1 VKPVLFSS
9 QVKIWC
15 NVKHI
20 QNILP
25 HVEKPA
31 RYIGAEA
38 NIIKK
43 NHQKT
48 PCRIALAFPD
58 MYEIGTSH
66 MGMQVLYNIINQHP
80 NALAERVFAPA
91 PDMAGYLKQ
100 NRMALSSLESHTPL
114 HQFDIIGFSLLY
126 ELNYTNILSILDLS
140 NIPFYS
146 SERDHTF
153 PLIIAGGPCMCNPE
167 PVSDFFDAI
176 VIGDGEHVII
186 QLIETWL
193 DCRKNDR
200 ESVLSAWAN
209 LESVYVPQLF
219 SLKQSGAIQN
229 NDEKAEK
236 FVRRAIAGNLDNIP
250 FPDHPV
256 VAVGKPVHDR
266 YSLEIARGCTRG
278 CRFCQA
284 GMIYRPVRE
293 RSVHQL
299 LNLASTALASTGYD
313 EISLLSLSSGDYSH
327 INTLMSQIMTYCH
340 QEKIAVSLPSLRAG
354 TLTPELM
361 ALIKQVR
368 KTGFT
373 IAPEAGS
380 DRLRKVINK
389 NITEKQIIDTVTQAF
404 AMGWKL
410 IKLYFMIGL
419 PTETPNDI
427 EEMIDLVKRLRSIIR
442 TYAKKVY
449 LNVSVSTFIPKP
461 HTPFQW
467 CNQIP
472 LDVSQKMISYL
483 KEQFN
488 MKSVRFKWQDP
499 HVSFMEG
506 IFSRGDR
513 RLSSVLV
520 TAYQLGCQF
529 DGWSDRFRF
538 DLWQKAFEQAGI
550 DQDQYLAR
558 RSFDSTLP
566 WDHIDVR
573 IKRSFLMDEWQ
584 KAINASQTGDCRTDN
599 CNLCGC
605 CDFKDIKPITD
616 QKIQTNMFPEVK
628 SRPDVKFQKILFT
641 YSKHL
646 NARFLGHLE
655 LVTIIIRAFR
665 RAGFRF
671 EYSQGFH
678 PMPKVSFG
686 DPLPS
691 GMASEAEYFFA
702 SLVDGLE
709 TMRKIDEHSLDK
721 VNSQLPEGLILIACE
736 EAHSKKALSEKKPAQ
751 IAYQI
756 QLPENVNPKCIHDFL
771 ASETFVVSR
780 KNHKGKLF
788 RIDLKEKIIKIY
800 LSEPQKLYCL
810 IDNQMSNM
818 VRPNLVLE
826 SVLGMDASAIRCAE
840 IVKQH
845 NQKE

>member
-1 VKPVLFSS
+1 MK
-9 QVKIWC
+9 Q
-15 NVKHI
+15 I

-38 NIIKK
+38 NIIQKD
-43 NHQKT
+43 HQLT

-66 MGMQVLYNIINQHP
+66 MGIQVLYNIINQHP
-80 NALAERVFAPA
+80 KALAERVFTPA
-91 PDMAGYLKQ
+91 PDMAEHLKKQ
-100 NRMALSSLESHTPL
+100 GITLPTLETHTPL

-140 NIPFYS
+140 HIPFYA
-146 SERDHTF
+146 SERDHSF

-193 DCRKNDR
+193 NNKKNDR
-200 ESVLSAWAN
+200 VALLSAWSE
-209 LESVYVPQLF
+209 LEGVYVPALF
-219 SLKQSGAIQN
+219 KQSDADSDISET
-229 NDEKAEK
+229 NDNRKK
-236 FVRRAIAGNLDNIP
+236 NVRRAIAGNLDKTA

-266 YSLEIARGCTRG
+266 YSLEIARGCSRG

-293 RSVHQL
+293 RSVHHL
-299 LNLASTALASTGYD
+299 LELAATALAATGYD
-313 EISLLSLSSGDYSH
+313 EISLLSLSSGDYSQ
-327 INTLMSQIMTYCH
+327 INPLMSRIMSYCH

-389 NITEKQIIDTVTQAF
+389 NISEEQIISTVTSAF
-404 AMGWKL
+404 EMGWQL

-419 PTETPNDI
+419 PTETPDDI
-427 EEMIDLVKRLRSIIR
+427 EEMIDLVKRLRVLTR
-442 TYAKKVY
+442 KFTKKAQ

-467 CNQIP
+467 CEQIS
-472 LDVSQKMISYL
+472 LETSKQTISYL

-488 MKSVRFKWQDP
+488 VKGIRFKWQDP

-506 IFSRGDR
+506 IWSRGDR
-513 RLSSVLV
+513 QLSAVLV
-520 TAYQLGCQF
+520 KAYQLGCLF
-529 DGWSDRFRF
+529 DGWSDKFRF
-538 DLWQKAFEQAGI
+538 DLWQKAFEQVGI
-550 DQDQYLAR
+550 SQSEYLKK
-558 RSFDSTLP
+558 RSMNSSLP

-573 IKRSFLMDEWQ
+573 IKRSFLMAEWQ
-584 KAINASQTGDCRTDN
+584 NANNETQTSDCRTGK

-605 CDFKDIKPITD
+605 CDFKAIKPVTD
-616 QKIQTNMFPEVK
+616 APIQTSNIPETQSIPK
-628 SRPDVKFQKILFT
+628 SDYQKILFT
-641 YSKHL
+641 YAKQL

-702 SLVDGLE
+702 TLADE
-709 TMRKIDEHSLDK
+709 QEPFRKITKQRLDR
-721 VNSQLPEGLILIACE
+721 VNLQLPEGLKILDCQ
-736 EAHSKKALSEKKPAQ
+736 EAHSKKALFEKKPAH
-751 IAYQI
+751 IGYRI
-756 QLPENVNPKCIHDFL
+756 QLPVNVDPERIHDFM
-771 ASETFVVSR
+771 ASTTFIVHR
-780 KNHKGKLF
+780 NNHKGKQTQV
-788 RIDLKEKIIKIY
+788 DLKEKILKIH
-800 LSEPQKLYCL
+800 LNGTRQLYCL
-810 IDNQMSNM
+810 IDNQKSNLI
-818 VRPNLVLE
+818 RPNFVLE
-826 SVLGMDASAIRCAE
+826 SILGMDPSDIRCAE
-840 IVKQH
+840 IVKLL
-845 NQKE
+845 

>member
-1 VKPVLFSS
+1 VK
-9 QVKIWC
+9 
-15 NVKHI
+15 NI

-38 NIIKK
+38 NIIIKD
-43 NHQKT
+43 HQKT
-48 PCRIALAFPD
+48 PCKIALSFPD

-66 MGMQVLYNIINQHP
+66 MGIQVLYNIINKHP
-80 NALAERVFAPA
+80 KALAERVFAPA
-91 PDMAGYLKQ
+91 PDFSKYLKDQ
-100 NRMALSSLESHTPL
+100 KVPLSTLETHTPL
-114 HQFDIIGFSLLY
+114 YQFNILGFSLLY
-126 ELNYTNILSILDLS
+126 ELNYTNILSILSLC

-146 SERDHTF
+146 SERDHTYPF
-153 PLIIAGGPCMCNPE
+153 IIAGGPCMCNPE

-186 QLIETWL
+186 QMIESWL
-193 DCRKNDR
+193 DCNKDR
-200 ESVLSAWAN
+200 QSVLAAWDKLAG
-209 LESVYVPQLF
+209 LYVPQF
-219 SLKQSGAIQN
+219 FQPQKSDN
-229 NDEKAEK
+229 NQYSRISKNSSK
-236 FVRRAIAGNLDNIP
+236 KCVRRAIVGNLDKIA

-256 VAVGKPVHDR
+256 IAVGKPVHDR
-266 YSLEIARGCTRG
+266 YSLEIARGCSRG

-284 GMIYRPVRE
+284 GMIYRPIRE

-299 LNLASTALASTGYD
+299 LQLASTALASTGYD

-327 INTLMSQIMTYCH
+327 INTLMSQIMSYCH
-340 QEKIAVSLPSLRAG
+340 QERIAVSLPSLRAG

-389 NITEKQIIDTVTQAF
+389 NITEEQIFNTVTSAF
-404 AMGWKL
+404 EMGWQL

-419 PTETPNDI
+419 PTETPDDI
-427 EEMIDLVKRLRSIIR
+427 DEMIDLVKRLRTVI
-442 TYAKKVY
+442 KKY
-449 LNVSVSTFIPKP
+449 SKKAHLNVSVSTFIPKP

-467 CNQIP
+467 CQQIS
-472 LDVSQKMISYL
+472 LEQSKKTISYL

-488 MKSVRFKWQDP
+488 IKGIRFKWQDP

-506 IFSRGDR
+506 IWSRGDR
-513 RLSSVLV
+513 QLSSVLV
-520 TAYQLGCQF
+520 KAFESGCQF
-529 DGWSDRFRF
+529 DGWNDLFRF
-538 DLWQKAFEQAGI
+538 DLWQKAFAEADISQE
-550 DQDQYLAR
+550 QYLSG
-558 RSFDSTLP
+558 RSFERSLP

-573 IKRSFLMDEWQ
+573 IKRSFLIDEFQ
-584 KAINASQTGDCRTDN
+584 KAMNETQTGDCRTDK

-605 CDFKDIKPITD
+605 CDFKEIKPVAD
-616 QKIQTNMFPEVK
+616 QKIQADQFPERK
-628 SRPDVKFQKILFT
+628 RIPDLTYQKILFT
-641 YSKHL
+641 YSKKL

-691 GMASEAEYFFA
+691 GMASEEEYFFA
-702 SLVDGLE
+702 SIDHENPSQKIE
-709 TMRKIDEHSLDK
+709 TQSLDR
-721 VNSQLPEGLILIACE
+721 VNTQLPKGLILLACE
-736 EAHSKKALSEKKPAQ
+736 HAHSKKDLSKKKPAQ
-751 IAYQI
+751 IAYHI
-756 QLPENVNPKCIHDFL
+756 ALPEDIDPEKIKAFKE
-771 ASETFVVSR
+771 SKTFKVSW
-780 KNHKGKLF
+780 KKHKGKESCM
-788 RIDLKEKIIKIY
+788 DLKEKILDIH
-800 LSEPQKLYCL
+800 LSGPRQLYCK
-810 IDNQMSNM
+810 IDNQMANI

-826 SVLGMDASAIRCAE
+826 FVLGIDASAIQRAE
-840 IVKQH
+840 VVKLCQGQTRATH
-845 NQKE
+845 RPTTKSKE

>member
-1 VKPVLFSS
+1 MK
-9 QVKIWC
+9 K
-15 NVKHI
+15 I

-38 NIIKK
+38 NIIEKD
-43 NHQKT
+43 HQKT

-66 MGMQVLYNIINQHP
+66 MGIQVLYNIINQHP
-80 NALAERVFAPA
+80 KALAERVFAPA
-91 PDMAGYLKQ
+91 PDMAGYLKDQ
-100 NRMALSSLESHTPL
+100 GIPLSALETHTPL
-114 HQFDIIGFSLLY
+114 VQFDIIGFSLLY

-146 SERDHTF
+146 SERDNSF

-176 VIGDGEHVII
+176 VIGDGEQVII

-193 DCRKNDR
+193 DCHNQDRQKILSEWAKLEGVYIPQFFDCLQSKAQNDNQKPGDR
-200 ESVLSAWAN
+200 SQK
-209 LESVYVPQLF
+209 Y
-219 SLKQSGAIQN
+219 
-229 NDEKAEK
+229 
-236 FVRRAIAGNLDNIP
+236 VRRAIASNLDNVP

-293 RSVHQL
+293 RSVHNL
-299 LNLASTALASTGYD
+299 LQLASTALASTGYD

-327 INTLMSQIMTYCH
+327 INTLMSQMMAYCH
-340 QEKIAVSLPSLRAG
+340 QERIAVSLPSLRAG

-361 ALIKQVR
+361 ALIKKVR

-380 DRLRKVINK
+380 NRLRKVINK
-389 NITEKQIIDTVTQAF
+389 NITEEQIIKTVSSAF
-404 AMGWKL
+404 EMGWQL

-419 PTETPNDI
+419 PSETPDDI
-427 EEMIDLVKRLRSIIR
+427 EAMIDLVKRLRFLIR
-442 TYAKKVY
+442 QYSKKAH

-467 CNQIP
+467 CKQIS
-472 LDVSQKMISYL
+472 LDESQKTITYL

-488 MKSVRFKWQDP
+488 VKGIRFKWQDP
-499 HVSFMEG
+499 RVSFMEG
-506 IFSRGDR
+506 IWSRGDR
-513 RLSSVLV
+513 QLSAVLV
-520 TAYQLGCQF
+520 KAYQLGCLF
-529 DGWSDRFRF
+529 DGWSDRFQF
-538 DLWQKAFEQAGI
+538 DLWQKAFERVGI
-550 DQDQYLAR
+550 SQDQYLDR
-558 RSFDSTLP
+558 RSFDSALP

-573 IKRSFLMDEWQ
+573 IKRSFLLDEWQ
-584 KAINASQTGDCRTDN
+584 KAINEAQTGDCRTET

-605 CDFKDIKPITD
+605 CDFEKIKPVTNE
-616 QKIQTNMFPEVK
+616 KIQTNEFPK
-628 SRPDVKFQKILFT
+628 IKPIHKNTFQKILFT
-641 YSKHL
+641 YTKRL

-691 GMASEAEYFFA
+691 GMASEAEYFLA
-702 SLVDGLE
+702 SIVDDQDPS
-709 TMRKIDEHSLDK
+709 RKIGAYSLDK
-721 VNSQLPEGLILIACE
+721 VNAQLPEGLNLAACE
-736 EAHSKKALSEKKPAQ
+736 DAHSKKALSEKKPSQ

-756 QLPENVNPKCIHDFL
+756 TLPNEVDHQRITDFL
-771 ASETFVVSR
+771 TSKTFIVSR
-780 KNHKGKLF
+780 QNQKGNLLK
-788 RIDLKEKIIKIY
+788 IDLREKVIKMH
-800 LSEPQKLYCL
+800 LSGPGQLYCL
-810 IDNQMSNM
+810 IDNQKMI
-818 VRPNLVLE
+818 RPSLVLE
-826 SVLGMDASAIRCAE
+826 SVLGIDKSVIPCAE
-840 IVKQH
+840 ILKLCS
-845 NQKE
+845 

>member
-1 VKPVLFSS
+1 VKT
-9 QVKIWC
+9 
-15 NVKHI
+15 I

-43 NHQKT
+43 DHQKT

-66 MGMQVLYNIINQHP
+66 MGIQVLYHIINQHP
-80 NALAERVFAPA
+80 DALAERVFAPA
-91 PDMAGYLKQ
+91 PDMAGYLKK
-100 NRMALSSLESHTPL
+100 NNISLSSLESHTPL
-114 HQFDIIGFSLLY
+114 PQFDIIGFSLLY
-126 ELNYTNILSILDLS
+126 ELNYTNILNMLDLC

-146 SERDHTF
+146 SERDHSY

-186 QLIETWL
+186 QIIESWL
-193 DCRKNDR
+193 DDHNKDR
-200 ESVLSAWAN
+200 ESLLSAWDK
-209 LESVYVPQLF
+209 LESVYVPQFF
-219 SLKQSGAIQN
+219 SLKQTATP
-229 NDEKAEK
+229 EKSSK
-236 FVRRAIAGNLDNIP
+236 KYIRRAIAGNLDNIP
-250 FPDHPV
+250 FPDNPV

-299 LNLASTALASTGYD
+299 LNLASSALASTGYE

-327 INTLMSQIMTYCH
+327 INTLMSQIMSYCH
-340 QEKIAVSLPSLRAG
+340 QERIAVSLPSLRAG
-354 TLTPELM
+354 TLSPELM

-389 NITEKQIIDTVTQAF
+389 NITEEQIISTVTQAF
-404 AMGWKL
+404 EMGWQL

-419 PTETPNDI
+419 PTETSDDI
-427 EEMIDLVKRLRSIIR
+427 EEMIDLVRRLRIIIR
-442 TYAKKVY
+442 KYSKKAH

-467 CNQIP
+467 CNQIS

-488 MKSVRFKWQDP
+488 IKGIRFKWQDP

-513 RLSSVLV
+513 QLSSVLV
-520 TAYQLGCQF
+520 KAWQLGCQF

-538 DLWQKAFEQAGI
+538 DLWQKAFQQADI
-550 DQDQYLAR
+550 FQDNYLASR
-558 RSFDSTLP
+558 PFDSALP

-573 IKRSFLMDEWQ
+573 INRSFLMDEWN

-599 CNLCGC
+599 CNSCGC
-605 CDFKDIKPITD
+605 CDFKDIKPVTD
-616 QKIQTNMFPEVK
+616 QKVQTEMFPETR
-628 SRPDVKFQKILFT
+628 SQPDVKFQKILFT
-641 YSKHL
+641 YAKQL

-691 GMASEAEYFFA
+691 GMASESEYFLA

-709 TMRKIDEHSLDK
+709 TRRKIDRQSLQK
-721 VNSQLPEGLILIACE
+721 VNAQLPQGLFLIACE
-736 EAHSKKALSEKKPAQ
+736 AVQSKKSLSDKKPAQ

-756 QLPENVNPKCIHDFL
+756 QLPERVDSKYIHDFIN
-771 ASETFVVSR
+771 SDTFIVRR
-780 KNHKGKLF
+780 KNKKGKQF
-788 RIDLKEKIIKIY
+788 DIDLKEKILKIQ
-800 LSEPQKLYCL
+800 LTEPQQLYCL
-810 IDNQMSNM
+810 IDNQISNM
-818 VRPNLVLE
+818 IRPNLVLE
-826 SVLGMDASAIRCAE
+826 SVLGMNLSAIQCAE
-840 IVKQH
+840 VLKLK
-845 NQKE
+845 NNKE

>member
-1 VKPVLFSS
+1 VK
-9 QVKIWC
+9 
-15 NVKHI
+15 NI

-38 NIIKK
+38 NIIQKD
-43 NHQKT
+43 HQKT

-66 MGMQVLYNIINQHP
+66 MGIQVLYNIINQHP
-80 NALAERVFAPA
+80 KALAERVFAPA
-91 PDMAGYLKQ
+91 PDMAGYLKHQ
-100 NRMALSSLESHTPL
+100 DIPLAALETNTPL
-114 HQFDIIGFSLLY
+114 CQFDIIGFSLLY

-140 NIPFYS
+140 NIPFYA
-146 SERDHTF
+146 SERDNSF

-193 DCRKNDR
+193 DCDKHDR
-200 ESVLSAWAN
+200 QRLLSAWAK
-209 LESVYVPQLF
+209 LEGVYVPQF
-219 SLKQSGAIQN
+219 FDCIQSK
-229 NDEKAEK
+229 EKYVIRKAFDNSER
-236 FVRRAIAGNLDNIP
+236 FVRRTIAANLDNVS

-284 GMIYRPVRE
+284 GIIYRPVRE
-293 RSVHQL
+293 RSVHNL
-299 LNLASTALASTGYD
+299 LQLASTALPSTGYD

-327 INTLMSQIMTYCH
+327 INTLMSQIMAYCH
-340 QEKIAVSLPSLRAG
+340 QERIAVSLPSLRAG

-389 NITEKQIIDTVTQAF
+389 NITEEQIIKTVSSAF
-404 AMGWKL
+404 EMGWQL

-419 PTETPNDI
+419 PSETNDDI
-427 EEMIDLVKRLRSIIR
+427 EEMIELVKRLRFLIR
-442 TYAKKVY
+442 QYSKKAH

-467 CNQIP
+467 CNQIS
-472 LDVSQKMISYL
+472 LEDSQKTISYL

-488 MKSVRFKWQDP
+488 MKGIRFKWQDP
-499 HVSFMEG
+499 RVSFMEG
-506 IFSRGDR
+506 IWSRGDR
-513 RLSSVLV
+513 QLSAILV
-520 TAYQLGCQF
+520 KAYQLGCLF
-529 DGWSDRFRF
+529 DGWSDRFQF
-538 DLWQKAFEQAGI
+538 DLWQRAFEQVGI
-550 DQDQYLAR
+550 SQDKYLGK
-558 RSFDSTLP
+558 RSFDCALP

-573 IKRSFLMDEWQ
+573 IKRSFLLDEWQ
-584 KAINASQTGDCRTDN
+584 KAINETQTGDCRTEK

-605 CDFKDIKPITD
+605 CDFEEIKPLTN
-616 QKIQTNMFPEVK
+616 QKIQTNAFPTIK
-628 SRPDVKFQKILFT
+628 PIHKYAFQRILFT
-641 YSKHL
+641 YTKRL

-678 PMPKVSFG
+678 PMPKVSFS

-691 GMASEAEYFFA
+691 GMASEAEYFLA
-702 SLVDGLE
+702 SIVDDQNP
-709 TMRKIDEHSLDK
+709 TRKIDLQSLGK
-721 VNSQLPEGLILIACE
+721 VNAQLPEGLNVVACE
-736 EAHSKKALSEKKPAQ
+736 DAHSKKVLSEKNPSQ

-756 QLPENVNPKCIHDFL
+756 KLPHEVDHQRIKDFM
-771 ASETFVVSR
+771 SSKTFIVSR
-780 KNHKGKLF
+780 QNQKGKQ
-788 RIDLKEKIIKIY
+788 RNIDLRGKVIKMH
-800 LSEPQKLYCL
+800 LSGPSQLYCL
-810 IDNQMSNM
+810 IDNQNM
-818 VRPNLVLE
+818 VRPSLVLE
-826 SVLGMDASAIRCAE
+826 SVLGIDKSVIPVAE
-840 IVKQH
+840 ILKL
-845 NQKE
+845 KPSDIASPK

>member
-1 VKPVLFSS
+1 MK
-9 QVKIWC
+9 
-15 NVKHI
+15 NI

-38 NIIKK
+38 NIIQKD
-43 NHQKT
+43 HQKT

-58 MYEIGTSH
+58 MYEIGSSH

-80 NALAERVFAPA
+80 KALAERVFTPA
-91 PDMAGYLKQ
+91 PDMAEYLKHQ
-100 NRMALSSLESHTPL
+100 DIPLSALETHTPL

-140 NIPFYS
+140 NIPFYA
-146 SERDHTF
+146 SERDNTF

-176 VIGDGEHVII
+176 VVGDGEHVILQI
-186 QLIETWL
+186 IETWL
-193 DCRKNDR
+193 DCKKNDR
-200 ESVLSAWAN
+200 RTLLSAWAK
-209 LESVYVPQLF
+209 LEGVYVPQLF
-219 SLKQSGAIQN
+219 EYQKSDSNIYIRTPHDSTKK
-229 NDEKAEK
+229 D
-236 FVRRAIAGNLDNIP
+236 VRRAIAGNLDNTA

-299 LNLASTALASTGYD
+299 LQLASTALASTGYD
-313 EISLLSLSSGDYSH
+313 EVSLLSLSSGDYSH
-327 INTLMSQIMTYCH
+327 INTLMSRIMSYCH
-340 QEKIAVSLPSLRAG
+340 QERIAVSLPSLRAG

-361 ALIKQVR
+361 TLIKQVR

-389 NITEKQIIDTVTQAF
+389 NISEDQIINTVTQAF
-404 AMGWKL
+404 EMGWNL

-419 PTETPNDI
+419 PTETTDDI
-427 EEMIDLVKRLRSIIR
+427 EEIIDLVKRLRIII
-442 TYAKKVY
+442 KKY
-449 LNVSVSTFIPKP
+449 SKKAHLNVSVSTFIPKP

-467 CNQIP
+467 CNQIS
-472 LDVSQKMISYL
+472 LEASQQKLSYL

-488 MKSVRFKWQDP
+488 MKGIRFKWQDP
-499 HVSFMEG
+499 HVSYMEG

-513 RLSSVLV
+513 QLSSVLV
-520 TAYQLGCQF
+520 KAYQLGCIF
-529 DGWSDRFRF
+529 DGWSDKFRF
-538 DLWQKAFEQAGI
+538 DLWQKAFEQVGI
-550 DQDQYLAR
+550 SQDKYLAK
-558 RSFDSTLP
+558 RSFDSPLP
-566 WDHIDVR
+566 WDHINVR
-573 IKRSFLMDEWQ
+573 IKRSFLFDEFQ
-584 KAINASQTGDCRTDN
+584 KAMNAAKTGDCRTDK

-605 CDFKDIKPITD
+605 CDFKEIKPFKD
-616 QKIQTNMFPEVK
+616 LKIQTNKFPEVR
-628 SRPDVKFQKILFT
+628 SIRDVTFQKVLFT
-641 YSKHL
+641 YAKRL

-655 LVTIIIRAFR
+655 LVTIIICAFR

-671 EYSQGFH
+671 AYSQGFH

-691 GMASEAEYFFA
+691 GMASMAEYFFA
-702 SLVDGLE
+702 MLVDDQE
-709 TMRKIDEHSLDK
+709 PTRKIDSHILSK
-721 VNSQLPEGLILIACE
+721 INSQLPEGLILLACE

-756 QLPENVNPKCIHDFL
+756 QLPEDVDPKCIDDFL
-771 ASETFVVSR
+771 ASETFIVSR
-780 KNHKGKLF
+780 QNAKGKQSS
-788 RIDLKEKIIKIY
+788 IDLKEKILKIY
-800 LSEPQKLYCL
+800 LTGTRQLNCL
-810 IDNQMSNM
+810 IDNQQSNM
-818 VRPNLVLE
+818 IRPNVVLE
-826 SVLGMDASAIRCAE
+826 SILGMDNSAIRYAE
-840 IVKQH
+840 IVKL
-845 NQKE
+845 

>member
-1 VKPVLFSS
+1 VK
-9 QVKIWC
+9 
-15 NVKHI
+15 NI

-38 NIIKK
+38 NIIEKD
-43 NHQKT
+43 HQKT

-66 MGMQVLYNIINQHP
+66 MGIQVLYNIINQHP
-80 NALAERVFAPA
+80 KALAERVFAPA
-91 PDMAGYLKQ
+91 PDMAGYLKDQ
-100 NRMALSSLESHTPL
+100 GIPLSALETHTPL
-114 HQFDIIGFSLLY
+114 VQFDIIGFSLLY

-146 SERDHTF
+146 SERDNSF

-176 VIGDGEHVII
+176 VIGDGEQVII

-193 DCRKNDR
+193 DCHNQDRQKILSEWAKLEGVYIPQFFDCLQSKAQNDNQKPGDR
-200 ESVLSAWAN
+200 SQK
-209 LESVYVPQLF
+209 Y
-219 SLKQSGAIQN
+219 
-229 NDEKAEK
+229 
-236 FVRRAIAGNLDNIP
+236 VRRAIASNLDNVP

-293 RSVHQL
+293 RSVHNL
-299 LNLASTALASTGYD
+299 LQLASTALASTGYD

-327 INTLMSQIMTYCH
+327 INTLMSQMMAYCH
-340 QEKIAVSLPSLRAG
+340 QERIAVSLPSLRAG

-361 ALIKQVR
+361 ALIKKVR

-380 DRLRKVINK
+380 NRLRKVINK
-389 NITEKQIIDTVTQAF
+389 NITEEQIIKTVSSAF
-404 AMGWKL
+404 EMGWQL

-419 PTETPNDI
+419 PSETPDDI
-427 EEMIDLVKRLRSIIR
+427 EAMIDLVKRLRFLIR
-442 TYAKKVY
+442 QYSKKAH

-467 CNQIP
+467 CKQIS
-472 LDVSQKMISYL
+472 LDESQKTITYL

-488 MKSVRFKWQDP
+488 VKGIRFKWQDP
-499 HVSFMEG
+499 RVSFMEG
-506 IFSRGDR
+506 IWSRGDR
-513 RLSSVLV
+513 QLSAVLV
-520 TAYQLGCQF
+520 KAYQLGCLF
-529 DGWSDRFRF
+529 DGWSDRFQF
-538 DLWQKAFEQAGI
+538 DLWQKAFERVGI
-550 DQDQYLAR
+550 SQDQYLDR
-558 RSFDSTLP
+558 RSFDSALP

-573 IKRSFLMDEWQ
+573 IKRSFLLDEWQ
-584 KAINASQTGDCRTDN
+584 KAINEAQTGDCRTET

-605 CDFKDIKPITD
+605 CDFEKIKPVTNE
-616 QKIQTNMFPEVK
+616 KIQTNEFPK
-628 SRPDVKFQKILFT
+628 IKPIHKNTFQKILFT
-641 YSKHL
+641 YTKRL

-691 GMASEAEYFFA
+691 GMASEAEYFLA
-702 SLVDGLE
+702 SIVDDQDPS
-709 TMRKIDEHSLDK
+709 RKIGAYSLDK
-721 VNSQLPEGLILIACE
+721 VNAQLPEGLNLAACE
-736 EAHSKKALSEKKPAQ
+736 DAHSKKALSEKKPSQ

-756 QLPENVNPKCIHDFL
+756 TLPNEVDHQRITDFL
-771 ASETFVVSR
+771 TSKTFIVSR
-780 KNHKGKLF
+780 QNQKGNLLK
-788 RIDLKEKIIKIY
+788 IDLREKVIKMH
-800 LSEPQKLYCL
+800 LSGPGQLYCL
-810 IDNQMSNM
+810 IDNQKMI
-818 VRPNLVLE
+818 RPSLVLE
-826 SVLGMDASAIRCAE
+826 SVLGIDKSVIPCAE
-840 IVKQH
+840 ILKLCS
-845 NQKE
+845 

>member
-1 VKPVLFSS
+1 MK
-9 QVKIWC
+9 K
-15 NVKHI
+15 I

-43 NHQKT
+43 DHQKT

-66 MGMQVLYNIINQHP
+66 MGIQVLYNIVNQHP
-80 NALAERVFAPA
+80 KALAERVFAPA
-91 PDMAGYLKQ
+91 PDMAEHLKKQ
-100 NRMALSSLESHTPL
+100 GIPLSSLETHTPL

-140 NIPFYS
+140 KIPFYS
-146 SERDHTF
+146 SERDQSF

-167 PVSDFFDAI
+167 PVADFFDAI
-176 VIGDGEHVII
+176 VIGDGENVIV
-186 QLIETWL
+186 QMIETWL
-193 DCRKNDR
+193 DCKKANRLKP
-200 ESVLSAWAN
+200 LSEWAKI
-209 LESVYVPQLF
+209 ESVYVPELF
-219 SLKQSGAIQN
+219 SFRESASQN
-229 NDEKAEK
+229 CIHKSHNNPEKV
-236 FVRRAIAGNLDNIP
+236 VRRAITSNLDTIP

-299 LNLASTALASTGYD
+299 LQLTATALASTGYD

-327 INTLMSQIMTYCH
+327 INTLMSQIMSYCH
-340 QEKIAVSLPSLRAG
+340 QERIAVSLPSLRAG

-380 DRLRKVINK
+380 ERLRKVINK
-389 NITEKQIIDTVTQAF
+389 NISEEQIINTVTSAF
-404 AMGWKL
+404 SMGWQL

-419 PTETPNDI
+419 PTETPEDI
-427 EEMIDLVKRLRSIIR
+427 EEMIELVKRLRTIIR
-442 TYAKKVY
+442 KYQKKAY

-467 CNQIP
+467 CDQIS
-472 LDVSQKMISYL
+472 LEASQETILYL
-483 KEQFN
+483 KNQFN
-488 MKSVRFKWQDP
+488 MKSIRFKWQDP
-499 HVSFMEG
+499 HVSYMEG

-513 RLSSVLV
+513 QLSSVLV
-520 TAYQLGCQF
+520 KAYQLGCLF
-529 DGWSDRFRF
+529 DGWSDKFRF
-538 DLWQKAFEQAGI
+538 DLWQQAFEQVGI
-550 DQDQYLAR
+550 SQEKYHAKRPIDR
-558 RSFDSTLP
+558 PLP
-566 WDHIDVR
+566 WGHIDVR
-573 IKRSFLMDEWQ
+573 IKQSFLMDEWQ
-584 KAINASQTGDCRTDN
+584 KAINETQTQDCRTDQ

-605 CDFKDIKPITD
+605 CDFNEIKPVTD
-616 QKIQTNMFPEVK
+616 QKIQKDEFPEK
-628 SRPDVKFQKILFT
+628 TSIPDAAFQKILFT
-641 YSKHL
+641 YAKQS

-655 LVTIIIRAFR
+655 LVIIIIRAFR

-671 EYSQGFH
+671 EYSRGFH

-691 GMASEAEYFFA
+691 GMASEGEYFFA
-702 SLVDGLE
+702 SLINAQDAFQ
-709 TMRKIDEHSLDK
+709 KIDEQCLCK
-721 VNSQLPEGLILIACE
+721 VNAQLPEGLSLLAYKT
-736 EAHSKKALSEKKPAQ
+736 ALSKKALAEKKPSQ

-756 QLPENVNPKCIHDFL
+756 QLPEDVDPERLNDFL
-771 ASETFVVSR
+771 TSETFMVNR
-780 KNHKGKLF
+780 KNHKNKQS
-788 RIDLKEKIIKIY
+788 RINLKEKVLKIY
-800 LSEPQKLYCL
+800 FTGTRQLYCL
-810 IDNQMSNM
+810 IDNQTSNM
-818 VRPNLVLE
+818 IRPNLVLE
-826 SVLGMDASAIRCAE
+826 SILKMDPSAIRCAE
-840 IVKQH
+840 IVKLL
-845 NQKE
+845 

>member
-1 VKPVLFSS
+1 MK
-9 QVKIWC
+9 K
-15 NVKHI
+15 I

-43 NHQKT
+43 DHQKT

-66 MGMQVLYNIINQHP
+66 MGIQVLYHIINKHP
-80 NALAERVFAPA
+80 KALAERVFAPA
-91 PDMAGYLKQ
+91 PDMAGHLKHQ
-100 NRMALSSLESHTPL
+100 GISLASLETHTPL
-114 HQFDIIGFSLLY
+114 NQFDILGFSLLY
-126 ELNYTNILSILDLS
+126 ELNYTNILSILDLC

-146 SERDHTF
+146 TERDQSF

-176 VIGDGEHVII
+176 VIGDGEHVIV
-186 QLIETWL
+186 QMIETFL
-193 DCRKNDR
+193 DSNRDDR
-200 ESVLSAWAN
+200 HKLLSAWAK
-209 LESVYVPQLF
+209 LEGVYVPKLF
-219 SLKQSGAIQN
+219 SFKQSAFHQQDGIHS
-229 NDEKAEK
+229 EIY
-236 FVRRAIAGNLDNIP
+236 VRRAIAGNLDAIS

-299 LNLASTALASTGYD
+299 LQLTSTALASTGYD

-327 INTLMSQIMTYCH
+327 INTLMSRIMSYCQ
-340 QEKIAVSLPSLRAG
+340 QERIAVSLPSLRAG

-389 NITEKQIIDTVTQAF
+389 NITEEQIINTVTSAF
-404 AMGWKL
+404 EMGWQL

-419 PTETPNDI
+419 PTESPEDL
-427 EEMIDLVKRLRSIIR
+427 EEMIDLVKRLRILIR
-442 TYAKKVY
+442 KYSKKAH

-467 CNQIP
+467 CEQIS
-472 LDVSQKMISYL
+472 LDDSKKNILYL

-488 MKSVRFKWQDP
+488 IKGIRFKWQDP
-499 HVSFMEG
+499 HVSYMEG
-506 IFSRGDR
+506 VWSRGDR
-513 RLSSVLV
+513 QLSSVLV
-520 TAYQLGCQF
+520 KAYQLGCLF
-529 DGWSDRFRF
+529 DGWSDKFRF

-550 DQDQYLAR
+550 SQDKYLAK
-558 RSFDSTLP
+558 RSMDSALP
-566 WDHIDVR
+566 WRHIDVR
-573 IKRSFLMDEWQ
+573 IKQSFLKDEWQ
-584 KAINASQTGDCRTDN
+584 KALNETQTNDCRTDQ

-605 CDFKDIKPITD
+605 CDFKEIKPITN
-616 QKIQTNMFPEVK
+616 QEIQTGQLPEK
-628 SRPDVKFQKILFT
+628 ISIPDITFQKILFT
-641 YSKHL
+641 YAKQS

-665 RAGFRF
+665 RAGFQF
-671 EYSQGFH
+671 EYSKGFH
-678 PMPKVSFG
+678 PMPRVSFG

-702 SLVDGLE
+702 SLVNAQHISR
-709 TMRKIDEHSLDK
+709 TIDKQCICK
-721 VNSQLPEGLILIACE
+721 VNAQLPEGLILLAY
-736 EAHSKKALSEKKPAQ
+736 EAVNSKKALSEKKPAQ

-756 QLPENVNPKCIHDFL
+756 QLPENVNPESINSFL
-771 ASETFVVSR
+771 ASETFIVTR
-780 KNHKGKLF
+780 KNNKGKQSS
-788 RIDLKEKIIKIY
+788 INLKEKVLNIY
-800 LSEPQKLYCL
+800 ISEPRQLYCV

-818 VRPNLVLE
+818 IRPKIVLE
-826 SVLGMDASAIRCAE
+826 SILKLDSSAVRCAE
-840 IVKQH
+840 IVKLL
-845 NQKE
+845 